1 MGVGGARRASG
12 SERVTQLLE
21 QVEEILAWLAAN
33 ARAELQDTEPRK
45 RTLDEVACRPLAW
58 QEQLK
63 QCGGMRLALTHAG
76 PGRCVW

>member
-1 MGVGGARRASG
+1 VGGARRASG

-33 ARAELQDTEPRK
+33 ARAELHDTEPRK
-45 RTLDEVACRPLAW
+45 RTLDEVACRPLAL

-63 QCGGMRLALTHAG
+63 RCGGMRLALTRAG